1 MVNSA
6 LFITRFYNEEH
17 ITWRG
22 YVIGFEL
29 FFLIITIFN
38 KTWIFHINFIVLSS
52 EAYYFLFTPPLH
64 ITI

>member
-17 ITWRG
+17 IIWRG

-29 FFLIITIFN
+29 FFKIITIFN
-38 KTWIFHINFIVLSS
+38 KT
-52 EAYYFLFTPPLH
+52 
-64 ITI
+64 

>member
-6 LFITRFYNEEH
+6 LCVIRFYNEEH

-29 FFLIITIFN
+29 FF
-38 KTWIFHINFIVLSS
+38 
-52 EAYYFLFTPPLH
+52 
-64 ITI
+64 

>member
-29 FFLIITIFN
+29 FFLIITIYN
-38 KTWIFHINFIVLSS
+38 KT
-52 EAYYFLFTPPLH
+52 
-64 ITI
+64 

>member
-29 FFLIITIFN
+29 FFFRACL
-38 KTWIFHINFIVLSS
+38 NFPV
-52 EAYYFLFTPPLH
+52 
-64 ITI
+64 

>member
-17 ITWRG
+17 STWRG
-22 YVIGFEL
+22 SVIGFEL

-38 KTWIFHINFIVLSS
+38 KT
-52 EAYYFLFTPPLH
+52 
-64 ITI
+64 

>member
-6 LFITRFYNEEH
+6 LCVIRFYNEEH

-29 FFLIITIFN
+29 FFKSSLFSIRLEFFILI
-38 KTWIFHINFIVLSS
+38 S
-52 EAYYFLFTPPLH
+52 
-64 ITI
+64 

>member
-29 FFLIITIFN
+29 FL
-38 KTWIFHINFIVLSS
+38 VLRQ
-52 EAYYFLFTPPLH
+52 
-64 ITI
+64 IWW

>member
-17 ITWRG
+17 ITWSG

-29 FFLIITIFN
+29 FFFILPFFN
-38 KTWIFHINFIVLSS
+38 K
-52 EAYYFLFTPPLH
+52 P
-64 ITI
+64 

>member
-22 YVIGFEL
+22 YVIGL
-29 FFLIITIFN
+29 NFFLIITIFN
-38 KTWIFHINFIVLSS
+38 KT
-52 EAYYFLFTPPLH
+52 
-64 ITI
+64 

>member
-29 FFLIITIFN
+29 FFNHHYFN
-38 KTWIFHINFIVLSS
+38 KT
-52 EAYYFLFTPPLH
+52 
-64 ITI
+64 